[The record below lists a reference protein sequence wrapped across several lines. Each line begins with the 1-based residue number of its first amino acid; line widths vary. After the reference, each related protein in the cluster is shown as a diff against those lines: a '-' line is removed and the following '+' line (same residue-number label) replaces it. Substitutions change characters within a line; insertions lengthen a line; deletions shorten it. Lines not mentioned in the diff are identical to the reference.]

1 MNEVRLER
9 YVRGVVPSE
18 MPFRWRPA
26 ALQAQAVAA
35 RSYALSQL
43 KPGQS
48 FDLYADTRDQAY
60 GGIAAERPS
69 TNLAVGATVGQV
81 VTWSGRPAL
90 TYYCST
96 SGGRTAAGSM
106 PYLASVPDPYD
117 SISPHH
123 RWGPFRLRSAQL
135 AQRLHVPGVRSLSLA
150 LDGSG
155 RVASVLVRWR
165 GGSARVPGGR
175 FETDLGL
182 LSTCFRVGGARVARG
197 AAPSTP
203 RQGQPSWS
211 GDWPAGQTGYTVV
224 LGSTPLSSGLAS
236 ARAEAARASRAGLP
250 HVGVLVSSRFATLHP
265 AGYYVIFSGVY
276 GIATRAEIAAHA
288 AATRYPSAYP
298 RRIA

>member
-1 MNEVRLER
+1 
-9 YVRGVVPSE
+9 
-18 MPFRWRPA
+18 
-26 ALQAQAVAA
+26 
-35 RSYALSQL
+35 
-43 KPGQS
+43 
-48 FDLYADTRDQAY
+48 
-60 GGIAAERPS
+60 
-69 TNLAVGATVGQV
+69 
-81 VTWSGRPAL
+81 
-90 TYYCST
+90 
-96 SGGRTAAGSM
+96 M